1 MIPGCTDLGDR
12 HAGLGPHRTGKPCLE
27 IRRLSGKD
35 QDVLTLPIVAGVE
48 RLSRRRTVEPTRASE
63 RRQPAVRQ
71 QGLDVLP
78 AA

>member
-35 QDVLTLPIVAGVE
+35 QDVLTLPIVAGV
-48 RLSRRRTVEPTRASE
+48 
-63 RRQPAVRQ
+63 
-71 QGLDVLP
+71 
-78 AA
+78 